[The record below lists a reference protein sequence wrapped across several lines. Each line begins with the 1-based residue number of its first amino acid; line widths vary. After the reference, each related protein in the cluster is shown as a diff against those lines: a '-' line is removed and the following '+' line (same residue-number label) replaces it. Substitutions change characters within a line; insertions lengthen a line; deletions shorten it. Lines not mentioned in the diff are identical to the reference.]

1 MQGTSSATTVPEY
14 SGGTSG
20 YWKEK
25 QAKKLEKLKRKEEKE
40 KENNLKH
47 LLEERQEIR
56 FGEVPERNQTDPDWN
71 YEACAREIQ
80 RQLAYKVAEQ
90 RKHAMK
96 DAERIRKGEAP
107 EHFGEFSMKRNYTR
121 DPKFNVTFICT
132 GLPPEKQTMR
142 LIDEDSKYTNKARSY
157 IRKGEN
163 RGQIFQE
170 PISDFLAQG
179 TSSAT
184 TGPE

>member
-1 MQGTSSATTVPEY
+1 MGRIREGELPEHFGEVSMKRNYTQDPKFNATCVCDGLPKQTMQSTSSATTGPEY

-40 KENNLKH
+40 KENNLKR

-80 RQLAYKVAEQ
+80 RQLAYKLAEQ

-96 DAERIRKGEAP
+96 D
-107 EHFGEFSMKRNYTR
+107 
-121 DPKFNVTFICT
+121 
-132 GLPPEKQTMR
+132 
-142 LIDEDSKYTNKARSY
+142 
-157 IRKGEN
+157 
-163 RGQIFQE
+163 
-170 PISDFLAQG
+170 
-179 TSSAT
+179 
-184 TGPE
+184 